1 MAQGQMNKYHPGKLM
16 IFFQIR
22 QPGDD
27 EILEMTTLLPEL
39 RDRIVAAA
47 DAGEGSLTFLEV
59 KDLKNWTLD
68 LSPDDDKLLTDSG
81 KLEALEMGKRW
92 KQRLPNFLG
101 DQNK

>member
-1 MAQGQMNKYHPGKLM
+1 M

-47 DAGEGSLTFLEV
+47 DVRALLIRKEGI
-59 KDLKNWTLD
+59 
-68 LSPDDDKLLTDSG
+68 
-81 KLEALEMGKRW
+81 
-92 KQRLPNFLG
+92 
-101 DQNK
+101 